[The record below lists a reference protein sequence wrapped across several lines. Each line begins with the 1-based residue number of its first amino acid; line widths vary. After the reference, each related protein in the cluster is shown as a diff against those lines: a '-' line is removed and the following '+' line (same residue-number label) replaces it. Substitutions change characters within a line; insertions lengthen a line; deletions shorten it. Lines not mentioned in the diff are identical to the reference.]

1 MKISKLF
8 SATLLLGLIAWL
20 TVGCA
25 HGTRHHSSSVVN
37 YLYPDNVEVKETARL
52 TRLSLPA
59 RVGVAMV
66 PETQGFNAQFSEQ
79 ERERL
84 LESISEQFREQ
95 EFVGSI
101 QVIPSAYLVPGG
113 SFTNLDQIRRLYNV
127 DVIALV
133 SFDQSQ
139 FTDSGMA
146 SLSYWTLVGAYL
158 VPGEKNDTHTLMDA
172 AVYDIQSRAMLFR
185 APGASHIKGRATPVN
200 LSEQLRNDSLEGFEQ
215 ASAQLT
221 ENLAKALEEFKLRLK
236 EAPEQYEVVHR
247 GGYTGGGSVDV
258 LFLVMLSL
266 GLGYGMTRPQC
277 LAA

>member
-1 MKISKLF
+1 MRVFKLI

-20 TVGCA
+20 TAGCA

-37 YLYPDNVEVKETARL
+37 YLYPDNVEVKESVRL

-66 PETQGFNAQFSEQ
+66 PETQGYNPQFSEV

-84 LESISEQFREQ
+84 LESIREEFREQ

-101 QVIPSAYLVPGG
+101 QVIPSAYLVRGG
-113 SFTNLDQIRRLYNV
+113 SFTNLEQISRLYNV

-133 SFDQSQ
+133 SFDQTQ
-139 FTDSGMA
+139 FTDSGIA

-158 VPGEKNDTHTLMDA
+158 VPGEKNDTHTMMDA
-172 AVYDIQSRAMLFR
+172 TVYDIQSRAMLFR
-185 APGASHIKGRATPVN
+185 APGVSHIKGRATPVN

-215 ASAQLT
+215 ASAQL
-221 ENLAKALEEFKLRLK
+221 EVNLAKELEEFKLRLR

-247 GGYTGGGSVDV
+247 GGYTGGGSVDA
-258 LFLVMLSL
+258 LFLVMLSI
-266 GLGYGMTRPQC
+266 GLGYGMTRFRI